1 MYVADKICHPDSPNE
16 DSVAPAAR
24 NAVGIKPSAVALE
37 RFASASESCTLPRV
51 AYLQWLME
59 AGWRGLGHFILD
71 EPTLAGY
78 INCRGYC

>member
-51 AYLQWLME
+51 AYLQ
-59 AGWRGLGHFILD
+59 
-71 EPTLAGY
+71 
-78 INCRGYC
+78 